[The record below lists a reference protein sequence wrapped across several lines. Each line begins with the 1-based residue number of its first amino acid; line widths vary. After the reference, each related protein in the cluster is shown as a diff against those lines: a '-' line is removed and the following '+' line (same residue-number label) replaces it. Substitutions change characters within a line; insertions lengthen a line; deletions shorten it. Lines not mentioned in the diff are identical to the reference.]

1 MLNYKHNLLTNIHI
15 SINHFKLKTMKKI
28 LTFILLS
35 LFTISVNAE
44 TEYIKAV
51 KFAIYNQDTEEWT
64 DYKKCNIDI
73 SIDYTNDLIT
83 IDSNRKQVY
92 KVISSMESP
101 YDPISLI
108 YSYTVIDSNFKKC
121 KLMFRI
127 DMSTSL
133 ISQVYIIYND
143 YSWVYVIE

>member
-44 TEYIKAV
+44 TEYIKAI

-64 DYKKCNIDI
+64 DYNKCDLDIAIDYDNDLVTINSSKKQIYKIVSSEENQYDYMYTAYNFTVVDSNLKKCRLIFKVNKSTGYI
-73 SIDYTNDLIT
+73 SRL
-83 IDSNRKQVY
+83 
-92 KVISSMESP
+92 
-101 YDPISLI
+101 
-108 YSYTVIDSNFKKC
+108 
-121 KLMFRI
+121 
-127 DMSTSL
+127 
-133 ISQVYIIYND
+133 YIIYNN